1 MPAGAALKKGQN
13 VILQRDAEVI
23 DFRAET
29 VVVDVDDRQIAVA
42 CRTLAG
48 DELALASG
56 DWVYVIFIR
65 PDALYNFRTRVAAVD
80 TGNKVAYLERR
91 DAEVQRIQ
99 RRQYF
104 RVYVR
109 VRVVARLID
118 DGRVRRA
125 VSLEYPA
132 QAENLSGGGLLL
144 KVAGRYRLGDLLAI
158 QIFLP
163 DGKPPIEAVGKV
175 VRVQSEPEDEKLPAH
190 YGVEFVEIDERD
202 RSRIIAFLNKIQ
214 ASKFA
219 GV

>member
-1 MPAGAALKKGQN
+1 MPAEAALKKGQN
-13 VILQRDAEVI
+13 VILQKDAEVI

-48 DELALASG
+48 DELALTSG

-65 PDALYNFRTRVAAVD
+65 PDALYNFRTRVIAVD
-80 TGNKVAYLERR
+80 TGNEVAYLERR

-118 DGRVRRA
+118 DGRMRRA

-163 DGKPPIEAVGKV
+163 DGKPPIEVVGKV

-214 ASKFA
+214 ANKFA